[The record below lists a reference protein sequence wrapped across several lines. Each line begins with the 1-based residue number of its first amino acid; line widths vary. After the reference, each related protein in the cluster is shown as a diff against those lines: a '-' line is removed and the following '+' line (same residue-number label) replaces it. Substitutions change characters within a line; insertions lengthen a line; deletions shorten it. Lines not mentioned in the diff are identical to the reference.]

1 MYERLCHLLKIE
13 RLNRVKIMMLLGRP
27 YTDENG
33 YVDNELITDL
43 PKDKMEACLTW
54 IKENLLPRKTPYNYA
69 TSYGLK
75 HKLEHA
81 IHIYLTNNQ
90 FKDAMLMCG
99 FEPVNP
105 NELNWRYCLSAKS
118 PALR

>member
-1 MYERLCHLLKIE
+1 MIK
-13 RLNRVKIMMLLGRP
+13 NNRP

-33 YVDNELITDL
+33 WVDDELITDL
-43 PKDKMEACLTW
+43 PKEETNKCLDW
-54 IKENLLPRKTPYNYA
+54 IKANLLPRKTPYNHA

-90 FKDAMLMCG
+90 FKDAMMMCG